1 MSDTPTS
8 LDRRNFLKTAMLA
21 GAAAGWLETP
31 ANAGV
36 LSSKGKSVMGLKAPP
51 LEKVRVGIVGLGM
64 RGSGAV
70 GRHLLLEGVEIVAL
84 CDIRPDKVA
93 AAQKRLTAKGR
104 APAKEFGATPEDYK
118 RMCELENIDLIYNC
132 TPWYLHTPISVFA
145 MRAGK
150 HAVTEVPAAT
160 SLEECWDLVN
170 TAEKT
175 QKHCMM
181 LENCC
186 YGENEL
192 LALNLCRLGIL
203 GELLH
208 GEAAYLHD
216 LRSLKF
222 DDKTGYQGMWRLQF
236 SKKYNG
242 NPYPTH
248 GLGPVCQYM
257 GINRGDRFDYLTSA
271 STMQRGMTLYAQQ
284 KFGPTSPFATDTYRL
299 GDMNTTLI
307 RTVKGRTIMV
317 QHDTTNPRPYSRI
330 NHIQGTKGVFADY
343 PPRLA
348 LDGQSEEWI
357 EGDALKPYFEKYRHP
372 LWAKEGELAKKVGGH
387 GGMDFV
393 MDWRLMT
400 CLRGGEALDQ
410 SVYDAAAWSSVF
422 PLSCKSV
429 ANRSSSVDVPDF
441 TRGVWEHTEPLP
453 IIS

>member
-1 MSDTPTS
+1 MSDTPMS
-8 LDRRNFLKTAMLA
+8 LDRRKFLKTAMMA
-21 GAAAGWLETP
+21 GAAASLLETP
-31 ANAGV
+31 AQAGL
-36 LSSKGKSVMGLKAPP
+36 LSSNSKSVMGLKAPP
-51 LEKVRVGIVGLGM
+51 LKKVRVAVVGLGM

-70 GRHLLLEGVEIVAL
+70 GRHLLQEGVEVVAL
-84 CDIRPDKVA
+84 CDIRPGKVA
-93 AAQKRLTAKGR
+93 SAQKQLSAKGR
-104 APAKEFGATPEDYK
+104 PAAKEFGAKEEDWK
-118 RMCELENIDLIYNC
+118 RMCELAEVDLVYNC

-150 HAVTEVPAAT
+150 HAVSEVPAAT

-216 LRSLKF
+216 LRGLKF
-222 DDKTGYQGMWRLQF
+222 DETSGYQNMWRLQF

-271 STMQRGMTLYAQQ
+271 SSNERGLTLYAEK
-284 KFGPTSPFATDTYRL
+284 KFGPTSHYATDTYRL

-317 QHDTTNPRPYSRI
+317 QHDTSNPRPYSRI

-348 LDGQSEEWI
+348 LEGNSEEWI
-357 EGDALKPYFEKYRHP
+357 EGDALKPYFENIAIRCGPRKANWPRRS
-372 LWAKEGELAKKVGGH
+372 AA
-387 GGMDFV
+387 M
-393 MDWRLMT
+393 
-400 CLRGGEALDQ
+400 
-410 SVYDAAAWSSVF
+410 AAWISSWIGACS
-422 PLSCKSV
+422 PACGRAK
-429 ANRSSSVDVPDF
+429 RSTKACMTPPPGAASS
-441 TRGVWEHTEPLP
+441 R
-453 IIS
+453 